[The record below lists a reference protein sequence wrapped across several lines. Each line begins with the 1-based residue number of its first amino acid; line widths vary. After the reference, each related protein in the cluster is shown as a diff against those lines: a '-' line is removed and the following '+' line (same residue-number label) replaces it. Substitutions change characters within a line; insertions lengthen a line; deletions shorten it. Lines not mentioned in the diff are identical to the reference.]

1 MVDTLTE
8 QKSRG
13 PSSTEALS
21 LPEDAD
27 RYRAGTLTY
36 TRMGLITLFLWLLW
50 GDFCFTLM
58 ETVIPTVLPLKLRS
72 LGAPNWLL
80 GLFITTIPSSMNF
93 MINPIVSF
101 KSDRYRSKWGRRI
114 PFLLFATPMLTL
126 MLILMAFSD
135 NLGRGLHRILSIWS
149 GGLNPTTVILV
160 LIGILLIGFQFFNM
174 FVSSVYY
181 YLFND
186 VVPKA
191 YLARCMALF
200 RVIGVG
206 ASSLYSLFIYRY
218 AETHMREIFLGAAV
232 LYFAAFMLM
241 CWKVREGSYPP
252 PPENVGGQTGFL
264 ASARTY
270 MTECFTCRFFWY
282 FFLSNAFWQVATCI
296 GIFNVF
302 LYRDSLGL
310 TLNQLGKIGG
320 IAGIVSTILLFPAGM
335 LSDKI
340 HPLRVMVGAKFLIT
354 LMAPAALIYLFFDFT
369 PPQVLKIAIV
379 LACITLPMN
388 VMYTAAALP
397 MYMSLLPKERYG
409 QFCSADAM
417 VRSIS
422 AILGGVFAG
431 GFMDLMKT
439 IYHGDIFY
447 YRYIP
452 LWTVSFEAIS
462 LVFLLLL
469 YRGWKQH
476 GGMKNYVPPT
486 GREPS

>member
-1 MVDTLTE
+1 MLNATTE
-8 QKSRG
+8 EKSQTTSVEQVISPHEG
-13 PSSTEALS
+13 LGH
-21 LPEDAD
+21 
-27 RYRAGTLTY
+27 YRAGTLTY

-58 ETVIPTVLPLKLRS
+58 EAVIPSVLPLKLKS
-72 LGAPNWLL
+72 LAAPNWLL
-80 GLFITTIPSSMNF
+80 GLFITTIPSTMNF

-114 PFLLFATPMLTL
+114 PFLFFATPMLTL

-135 NLGRGLHRILSIWS
+135 DLGRGLHQILSIWS
-149 GGLNPTTVILV
+149 DNLNPTTVILV
-160 LIGILLIGFQFFNM
+160 LIGILLIAFQFFNM
-174 FVSSVYY
+174 FISSVYY

-200 RVIGVG
+200 RVVG
-206 ASSLYSLFIYRY
+206 SAAGSLYNLFIYQY

-232 LYFAAFMLM
+232 LYFVAFMMM
-241 CWKVREGSYPP
+241 CWKVREGNYPP
-252 PPENVGGQTGFL
+252 PPENVGGRTGVL

-270 MTECFTCRFFWY
+270 LTECFTCRFFWY

-310 TLNQLGKIGG
+310 TLDQLGKIGG
-320 IAGIVSTILLFPAGM
+320 TAGIVSTILLFPAGM

-354 LMAPAALIYLFFDFT
+354 LLAPMPLVYLFFDFY
-369 PPQVLKIAIV
+369 PSQVLTICIV
-379 LACITLPMN
+379 LTCFSLPMN
-388 VMYTAAALP
+388 VMYAAAAVP
-397 MYMSLLPKERYG
+397 MYMSLLPKDRYG
-409 QFCSADAM
+409 QFCSGDAM
-417 VRSIS
+417 VRSFSVIV
-422 AILGGVFAG
+422 GGLLAG

-439 IYHGDIFY
+439 IYQGDVFY
-447 YRYIP
+447 YRFIP
-452 LWTVSFEAIS
+452 LWTVLFEAIS
-462 LVFLLLL
+462 LIFLLLL
-469 YRGWKQH
+469 YRGWKQY
-476 GGMKNYVPPT
+476 GGMKNYIPPI
-486 GREPS
+486 GR